1 MKQIPILLFALS
13 LLHSISSIAS
23 SPDITY
29 PPVNH
34 TSILPITA
42 DRGAIRFEQVTFDLE
57 IGTITNSDWGQ
68 FKVKPERLLDRKGKP
83 LGAGFINVFLYP
95 DSGTGAATPTWSVD
109 NLLIV
114 SPTADMTTTRTPTQ
128 HKYEPRAGTDH
139 DNNRSSENE
148 RYTPVP
154 PTPPASRQAERTIY
168 FDLRP
173 GEDGE
178 GSVQQIRA
186 TILFSSQPLPTITDI
201 AQFAAQFPSHVYPVR
216 TTIVNAEGAG
226 HVDGRTSPVS
236 STIPDTLSLGRPPQP
251 VTPAPSLP
259 DDLDFPIQVIQAD
272 QPNLDAGQ
280 NQCIPIAHAN
290 ALQYL
295 EDRYDNLPLAWRVP
309 QLHIRGIGKIGSAGD
324 VLIWEP
330 EPPNSLVANIDSY
343 GRRDD
348 VHDLDTGGYTTFC
361 GLIRGVFGYLADP
374 VSGSLDAT
382 EFRHQGSSSLVLGDN
397 ADCDNGT
404 VTMGG
409 LTSQREG
416 LFPTWEWIFD
426 ELAQGRAVTIL
437 FSWYDIDGDWK
448 GGHSVRVYGAARLNN
463 KHYILTL
470 DDASQGDNF
479 SNLATPRTQQWQVED
494 TGQPGLAGIPDGRL
508 NMNGMS
514 WEIDFALSYQA
525 KPTLIIP

>member
-1 MKQIPILLFALS
+1 M
-13 LLHSISSIAS
+13 
-23 SPDITY
+23 
-29 PPVNH
+29 NN

-68 FKVKPERLLDRKGKP
+68 FKVKPEHLLDRRGKP
-83 LGAGFINVFLYP
+83 LGAGYINVFLYP
-95 DSGTGAATPTWSVD
+95 DSGSGATMPTWSVD
-109 NLLIV
+109 NLFIDG
-114 SPTADMTTTRTPTQ
+114 PAAHITAAHMKTP
-128 HKYEPRAGTDH
+128 HKYERRTETDNDNIHARKNGRNTPR
-139 DNNRSSENE
+139 
-148 RYTPVP
+148 P
-154 PTPPASRQAERTIY
+154 PTLPASRQAERAIY

-178 GSVQQIRA
+178 GSVRQIRA

-201 AQFAAQFPSHVYPVR
+201 AQFAAQFPSHIYPVR
-216 TTIVNAEGAG
+216 TAITNAEGAG

-236 STIPDTLSLGRPPQP
+236 STIPDSLSLGRPPQP

-272 QPNLDAGQ
+272 QPNLDSGR

-295 EDRYDNLPLAWRVP
+295 EDRYDGLPLAWRVP
-309 QLHIRGIGKIGSAGD
+309 QSHIRGIGKIGSAGD

-330 EPPNSLVANIDSY
+330 EPANSLVANIDSY
-343 GRRDD
+343 GRRDN
-348 VHDLDTGGYTTFC
+348 VQNLNTGGYTTFC
-361 GLIRGVFGYLADP
+361 GLIRGLFGYLADP
-374 VSGSLDAT
+374 VSGSLDAA
-382 EFRHQGSSSLVLGDN
+382 EFRHQGSSALVLGDN
-397 ADCDNGT
+397 AGCDNGT
-404 VTMGG
+404 VIMDGI
-409 LTSQREG
+409 TSQREG

-437 FSWYDIDGDWK
+437 FSWYDIAGEWK
-448 GGHSVRVYGAARLNN
+448 GGHSVRVYGAAKLNN
-463 KHYILTL
+463 KHYIMTL
-470 DDASQGDNF
+470 DDAVQGDNF
-479 SNLATPRTQQWQVED
+479 SNLTSPQTLQWEVAD
-494 TGQPGLAGIPDGRL
+494 TGQPGMAGIPDGRL

-525 KPTLIIP
+525 KPTLLIP